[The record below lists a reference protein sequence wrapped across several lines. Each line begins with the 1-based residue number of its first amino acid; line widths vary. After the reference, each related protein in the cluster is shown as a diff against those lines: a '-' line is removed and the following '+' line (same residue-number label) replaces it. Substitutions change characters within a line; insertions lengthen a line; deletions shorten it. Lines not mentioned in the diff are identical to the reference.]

1 MTAQVEPAIILAS
14 ASSARAELLRR
25 AGLSF
30 AVEVAHLDEAE
41 IKRSFRAE
49 RGTAA
54 NCAVALATTKAER
67 VSRKHAEALVIGAD
81 QMLICDGEWFDKP
94 ADRSAARVQ
103 LLALRNRRHELIS
116 AVCVCRNGERLWHL
130 VDRPALTMRAFSENF
145 VEAYLAESGADILSS
160 VGAYRLEARGAQLFS
175 RVDGDFFSILGLP
188 LLPLLGFLRSH
199 GAIGQ

>member
-14 ASSARAELLRR
+14 GSPTRAELLRR

-30 AVEVAHLDEAE
+30 AVEVAHVDEAE

-54 NCAVALATTKAER
+54 NCAAALATAKAER
-67 VSRKHAEALVIGAD
+67 VSRKHADALVIGAD
-81 QMLICDGEWFDKP
+81 QILVCDDEWFDKP
-94 ADRSAARVQ
+94 ADRSAARAQ

-130 VDRPALTMRAFSENF
+130 VDRPALTMRAFSEEF
-145 VEAYLAESGADILSS
+145 FEAYLAQSGADILSS
-160 VGAYRLEARGAQLFS
+160 VGAYRLETRGIQLFS
-175 RVDGDFFSILGLP
+175 RIDGDFFSILGLP

-199 GAIGQ
+199 GAIGE